1 MVTLQQ
7 TQAFMNSKHTLNSNE
22 QEKNIR
28 IIDGF
33 KNNNTRII
41 GECYAEMYPLI
52 VRYITNNSGDET
64 TAKEIIWEC
73 FEVFFKNCTKPDFVL
88 NAKFS
93 SYIHSI
99 ANNIWLKRLR
109 DNKKYNY
116 TDIMI
121 TESSRHDFDDD
132 TDNPYASDID
142 DYTDQITETIYENDL
157 SHVIRQLLL
166 DLTEECKTIFRLK
179 HEEEQSHEEIASLL
193 QISIDMSKSRLY
205 RCSIKMAQAIKN
217 SPYYRELIDG
227 FPFLTNY
234 TNKKRKS

>member
-1 MVTLQQ
+1 MPN
-7 TQAFMNSKHTLNSNE
+7 F
-22 QEKNIR
+22 R
-28 IIDGF
+28 
-33 KNNNTRII
+33 
-41 GECYAEMYPLI
+41 
-52 VRYITNNSGDET
+52 
-64 TAKEIIWEC
+64 
-73 FEVFFKNCTKPDFVL
+73 
-88 NAKFS
+88 
-93 SYIHSI
+93 
-99 ANNIWLKRLR
+99 
-109 DNKKYNY
+109 
-116 TDIMI
+116 
-121 TESSRHDFDDD
+121 
-132 TDNPYASDID
+132 DID

-166 DLTEECKTIFRLK
+166 ELTEECKTIFRLK